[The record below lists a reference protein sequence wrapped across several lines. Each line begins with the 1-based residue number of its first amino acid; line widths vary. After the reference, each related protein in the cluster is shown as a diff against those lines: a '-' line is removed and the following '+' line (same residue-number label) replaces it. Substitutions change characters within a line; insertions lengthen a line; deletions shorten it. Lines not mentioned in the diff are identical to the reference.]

1 MFLIELIEGQPV
13 GNPITLENF
22 QQLNPSLSL
31 PFPLLPEH
39 IEPHGFGIYDFSMP
53 PEHSVFERLEEVAPI
68 KSTDNGVYYQTRIII
83 TMNDEEIA
91 VRTQQEWGVVR
102 SERNGKLA
110 MCDWTQFSDVP
121 MSDVKIAEWASYRQ
135 ALRDITTQSDPF
147 NINWPVSP

>member
-53 PEHSVFERLEEVAPI
+53 PEHGVFEKLEEVAPI

>member
-68 KSTDNGVYYQTRIII
+68 KSTDNGVYYQTRIIM

-121 MSDVKIAEWASYRQ
+121 MSDVKTAEWLSYRQ

>member
-53 PEHSVFERLEEVAPI
+53 PEHGVFEKLEEVAPI

-91 VRTQQEWGVVR
+91 VRTQQEWSMVR
-102 SERNGKLA
+102 AQRNGKLA

-121 MSDVKIAEWASYRQ
+121 MSDVKTAEWVSYRQ

>member
-53 PEHSVFERLEEVAPI
+53 PEHGVFEKLEEVAPI
-68 KSTDNGVYYQTRIII
+68 KSTDNGVYYQTRIIM

-91 VRTQQEWGVVR
+91 VRTQQEWGMVR
-102 SERNGKLA
+102 GQRNGKLA

>member
-53 PEHSVFERLEEVAPI
+53 PEHSVFEKLEEVAPI

-91 VRTQQEWGVVR
+91 VRTQQEWSMVR
-102 SERNGKLA
+102 AQRNGKLA

-121 MSDVKIAEWASYRQ
+121 MSDVKTAEWVSYRQ

>member
-53 PEHSVFERLEEVAPI
+53 PEHGVFEKLEEVAPI
-68 KSTDNGVYYQTRIII
+68 KSTDNGVYYQTRIIM

-121 MSDVKIAEWASYRQ
+121 MSDVKTAEWVSYRQ